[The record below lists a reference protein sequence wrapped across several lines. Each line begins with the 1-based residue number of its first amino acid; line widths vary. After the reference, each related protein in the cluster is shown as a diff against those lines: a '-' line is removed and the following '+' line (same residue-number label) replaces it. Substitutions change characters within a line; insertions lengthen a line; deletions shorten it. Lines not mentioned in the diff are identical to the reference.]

1 MKILALGDVVGVRAI
16 DYLSKNLWGV
26 RKNLGVDFVIAN
38 AENASE
44 IHGLCP
50 RDADRLLDAGVDFMT
65 MGNHTFGKR
74 EIYSYLDDNPERII
88 RPCNY
93 PPTAPG
99 YGSYTVNVNG
109 YKMLCINVQGTVFME
124 PLDSPFDAVDCIL
137 GAEEGKY
144 DFAFLDIHAEAT
156 SEKIALARYFD
167 GRINMIVGTHT
178 HVQTADNQILPNGTG
193 YITDLGMTGPVS
205 GVLGVDTEATTVRLK
220 DHLPAR
226 FTVAD
231 GEIKAHGVVFELD
244 DSFKAIKV
252 TRVKF

>member
-99 YGSYTVNVNG
+99 YGSYTINVNG

-244 DSFKAIKV
+244 DSFKAVKV

>member
-1 MKILALGDVVGVRAI
+1 MKILALDDVVGVRAI

-244 DSFKAIKV
+244 DSFKAVKV

>member
-16 DYLSKNLWGV
+16 DYLAKNLWGV
-26 RKNLGVDFVIAN
+26 RGNLGVDFVIAN

-65 MGNHTFGKR
+65 MGNHTYAKR
-74 EIYSYLDDNPERII
+74 ELYSYLDDNPERII

-93 PPTAPG
+93 PAVAPG
-99 YGSYTVNVNG
+99 YGSYTVNVSG
-109 YKMLCINVQGTVFME
+109 YKMLCINVLGTAFME

-144 DFAFLDIHAEAT
+144 DFSFLDIHAEAT

-178 HVQTADNQILPNGTG
+178 HVQTADQQILPNGSG
-193 YITDLGMTGPVS
+193 YITDLGMTGPT
-205 GVLGVDTEATTVRLK
+205 GGILGTDIDAVMTRMK
-220 DHLPAR
+220 NHLPAR
-226 FTVAD
+226 FTVSD

-244 DSFKAIKV
+244 DGFKVTKV

>member
-50 RDADRLLDAGVDFMT
+50 RDADSLLDAGVDFMT

-244 DSFKAIKV
+244 DSFKAVKV

>member
-244 DSFKAIKV
+244 DSFKVIKV

>member
-244 DSFKAIKV
+244 DSFKAVKV

>member
-16 DYLSKNLWGV
+16 DYLSKNLWGA
-26 RKNLGVDFVIAN
+26 RKSLSADFVVAN
-38 AENASE
+38 AENATD

-65 MGNHTFGKR
+65 MGNHTYAKR

-93 PPTAPG
+93 PATAPG
-99 YGSYTVNVNG
+99 YGSYIVNVDG
-109 YKMLCINVQGTVFME
+109 YRMLCINVMGTAFME
-124 PLDSPFDAVDCIL
+124 PLDSPFDAVECIL

-144 DFAFLDIHAEAT
+144 DFALLDIHAEAT

-167 GRINMIVGTHT
+167 GRINMIFGTHT
-178 HVQTADNQILPNGTG
+178 HVQTADNQILPHGSG
-193 YITDLGMTGPVS
+193 YITDLGMTGPVDGILGTDS
-205 GVLGVDTEATTVRLK
+205 QAVLTKMK

-226 FTVAD
+226 FTPAD
-231 GEIKAHGVVFELD
+231 GEIKANGVLFELD
-244 DSFKAIKV
+244 DSFKVVKV

>member
-16 DYLSKNLWGV
+16 DYLFKNLWGV

-244 DSFKAIKV
+244 DSFKAVKV

>member
-1 MKILALGDVVGVRAI
+1 MKILALGDVVGIRAI
-16 DYLSKNLWGV
+16 DYLGKNLWGV
-26 RKNLGVDFVIAN
+26 RRNLGVDFVIAN

-50 RDADRLLDAGVDFMT
+50 RDADKLLDAGVDFMT
-65 MGNHTFGKR
+65 MGNHTYAKR

-93 PPTAPG
+93 PATAPG
-99 YGSYTVNVNG
+99 YGSYVVNACG
-109 YKMLCINVQGTVFME
+109 YKMLCINVLGTAFME
-124 PLDSPFDAVDCIL
+124 ALACPFDSVECIL

-144 DFAFLDIHAEAT
+144 DFSFLDIHAEAT

-167 GRINMIVGTHT
+167 GKINMIVGTHT
-178 HVQTADNQILPNGTG
+178 HVQTADQQILPAGSG
-193 YITDLGMTGPVS
+193 YITDLGMTGPV
-205 GVLGVDTEATTVRLK
+205 GGILGTDVNAVLTRMK

-231 GEIKAHGVVFELD
+231 GEIKAHGVVFELN
-244 DSFKAIKV
+244 DSFKVVKV
-252 TRVKF
+252 SRVKF

>member
-38 AENASE
+38 AENASD

-65 MGNHTFGKR
+65 MGNHTFAKR

-93 PPTAPG
+93 PAVAPG
-99 YGSYTVNVNG
+99 YGSYTVSVNG
-109 YKMLCINVQGTVFME
+109 YKLLCINVQGTAFME
-124 PLDSPFDAVDCIL
+124 ALDSPFDSVECIL
-137 GAEEGKY
+137 GAEEGRY

-178 HVQTADNQILPNGTG
+178 HVQTADNQILPNGSG
-193 YITDLGMTGPVS
+193 YITDLGMTGPVN
-205 GVLGVDTEATTVRLK
+205 GVLGVDPKATLTRLK

-226 FTVAD
+226 FTVAE
-231 GEIKAHGVVFELD
+231 GEIKACGVVFELD
-244 DSFKAIKV
+244 DGFRVVKV